1 MMTETCALPLDRL
14 LLELRRHE
22 DQLRAWLDFSEENA
36 ILFVKNPAAALRAA
50 NLGMSEET
58 IAEFEE
64 VLRSL
69 ENKLGSA
76 TPTNRDGSKAA

>member
-1 MMTETCALPLDRL
+1 TEMCALPVDRL

-22 DQLRAWLDFSEENA
+22 DQLRAWLDFSEANA
-36 ILFVKNPAAALRAA
+36 VLFVQNPAAALRAA

-64 VLRSL
+64 VLRAL
-69 ENKLGSA
+69 ESKLGSA
-76 TPTNRDGSKAA
+76 DPIAHDISRTA